1 MRYDKQEHSLNKM
14 HSHEF
19 TMQKLTKVKKRDSR
33 NTKKL
38 KEIIQFGK
46 ALECDLLRQELT
58 TKHIEDFITTVW

>member
-1 MRYDKQEHSLNKM
+1 M

-33 NTKKL
+33 NTKNLKKL
-38 KEIIQFGK
+38 IQFGK

-58 TKHIEDFITTVW
+58 TKHIEDFNTTIVS